1 MLSAA
6 IILSDQSGKSFHK
19 LLRKTDRVTWNGI
32 CYTGQIAALPK
43 ERASAFLTPEI
54 IAMISDLLIIL
65 DPDFCTFNYL
75 SDAVRNGCHLFLTD
89 RLRMTTN
96 ERRELI
102 QLADEGGTSIQIR
115 NDLLFHP
122 FRDKIISEPILPGFI
137 EIHQVSPNQSENYQ
151 EILFNNLLMTL
162 RITGSHIHRLNVFG
176 GNGRDNKT
184 DLINLY
190 MSFINGS
197 AASITISFTG
207 DKNEHQLSVYK
218 NSQLLRFDFEKNSA
232 YQFPLQKDF
241 QYSQQSAADPLTE
254 QINDFI
260 EKVSNHR
267 TPLFSLKD
275 EATVYHLL
283 EKIKAKLESRSVLI

>member
-6 IILSDQSGKSFHK
+6 VIVSDQSGKSFHR
-19 LLRKTDRVTWNGI
+19 LLRKTDQVTWNGI
-32 CYTGQIAALPK
+32 CYTRQNGPHQK
-43 ERASAFLTPEI
+43 EKASAVLTPEI
-54 IAMISDLLIIL
+54 IVRISDLLIIL
-65 DPDFCTFNYL
+65 DPDYCTFDYL
-75 SDAVRNGCHLFLTD
+75 SGAVRNGCHLFLTD
-89 RLRMTTN
+89 RLRMTTH
-96 ERRELI
+96 ERKELI

-122 FRDKIISEPILPGFI
+122 FRDKISAEPILPGFI
-137 EIHQVSPNQSENYQ
+137 EIHQVSPHQSDNYQ

-176 GNGRDNKT
+176 GNGQNNKT

-190 MSFINGS
+190 ISFINGS
-197 AASITISFTG
+197 AASITISFAG

-218 NSQLLRFDFEKNSA
+218 NGQLLRFDFEKNSA
-232 YQFPLQKDF
+232 YQFPSQIDF
-241 QYSQQSAADPLTE
+241 NYRQNSDSDPLTE

-260 EKVSNHR
+260 EKISNHC

-275 EATVYHLL
+275 EATVFHLL
-283 EKIKAKLESRSVLI
+283 EKIKSKLEARSVLI